1 MGTIRTM
8 EWHFTS
14 EMLPEQSGLYIVT
27 RSQSSTTTESMV
39 FIKQLEDWDF
49 QGEEQQYVDDDGDI
63 LEFPLW
69 IEPRAWL
76 DDCEIYP
83 EDFHWYVEEE
93 PYAWMELPTPCND
106 EEPQEKV
113 IEELVDLDMGSL
125 F

>member
-8 EWHFTS
+8 EWRFTS

-93 PYAWMELPTPCND
+93 PYAWME
-106 EEPQEKV
+106 EK
-113 IEELVDLDMGSL
+113 
-125 F
+125 